1 MHRQLNVNKN
11 MKPIY
16 PLLALVLFTP
26 ALFAAPSLWEF
37 EVTDAWTNLI
47 EERAP
52 EKPQVAPQE
61 KRKALVFSLMTGFK
75 HWCTPHTTEMIRIL
89 GEKSGAYEVVISDDI
104 AYFEKDKIKQFDL
117 IFLNNTCS
125 DREKRHLFYDVLKD
139 MDKAEALEQ
148 NLLDHVAGGAGL
160 VAIHGGIVMLNNS
173 PAFSEMLGGSFD
185 FHPRQ
190 QTVVGQ
196 LVDKKHPIT
205 SAFKGTD
212 LVHYDEPY
220 MFKNAYADLDFH
232 PLLKMEII
240 PDEKTLSDKRYQAVM
255 DTGLPLYIS
264 WIKRHGKGRVFY
276 CSPSHNAQSFEQT
289 ELLQFILNGIQYAA
303 GDLECDDTPIGK

>member
-1 MHRQLNVNKN
+1 
-11 MKPIY
+11 MK
-16 PLLALVLFTP
+16 LLTPVLITALCFP
-26 ALFAAPSLWEF
+26 AIQAAPSLWDF
-37 EVTDAWTNLI
+37 EVTEKWVDLV

-52 EKPQVAPQE
+52 EKPQVAPKK
-61 KRKALVFSLMTGFK
+61 KRTALVFSLMTGFK

-89 GEKSGAYEVVISDDI
+89 GEKTGAYDVVISDDI
-104 AYFEKDKIKQFDL
+104 ANFEKDKIKQFDL

-125 DREKRHLFYDVLKD
+125 ERDERHLFYDVLKD
-139 MDKAEALEQ
+139 MDKAVVLEQ
-148 NLLDHVAGGAGL
+148 NLLDHVANGAGL

-173 PAFSEMLGGSFD
+173 PAFSDMLGGSFD

-190 QTVVGQ
+190 QTVVGK

-205 SAFKGTD
+205 SAFDGTD

-220 MFKNAYADLDFH
+220 MFKNAYKNLDFH
-232 PLLKMEII
+232 PLLQMEII
-240 PDEKTLSDKRYQAVM
+240 PDEQTLNDKRYQATLA
-255 DTGLPLYIS
+255 TGLPLYIS

-276 CSPSHNAQSFEQT
+276 CSPSHNAQSFEQP

-303 GDLECDDTPIGK
+303 GDLECDDTPLSK

>member
-1 MHRQLNVNKN
+1 
-11 MKPIY
+11 MK
-16 PLLALVLFTP
+16 LLTP
-26 ALFAAPSLWEF
+26 ALITLLCSTALQAAPSMWEF
-37 EVTDAWTNLI
+37 EVTDKWTALI

-52 EKPQVAPQE
+52 EKPQVAPKQ
-61 KRKALVFSLMTGFK
+61 KRTALVFSLMTGFK

-89 GEKSGAYEVVISDDI
+89 GEKSGAYDVVISDDI
-104 AYFEKDKIKQFDL
+104 SNFEKDKIKQFDL

-125 DREKRHLFYDVLKD
+125 ERDERHLFYDVLKD
-139 MDKAEALEQ
+139 MKKAEVLEQ
-148 NLLDHVAGGAGL
+148 NLLDHVASGAGL

-173 PAFSEMLGGSFD
+173 PAFSDMLGGSFD

-220 MFKNAYADLDFH
+220 MFKNAYKNLDFH
-232 PLLKMEII
+232 PLLEMWIN
-240 PDEKTLSDKRYQAVM
+240 PDQRTLDDKRYQATLE
-255 DTGLPLYIS
+255 TGLPLYIS

-276 CSPSHNAQSFEQT
+276 CSPSHNAQSFEQP

-303 GDLECDDTPIGK
+303 GDLECDDTPIRK